1 MSRIEI
7 ETPIGPITANLDE
20 LGESLS
26 YLMTK
31 VKKTDKVDQAISTFL
46 QEDEDTTHPIE
57 SKRKYYHDRSY
68 IFWMEA
74 LMEVINKGYD
84 ITRAENYNYGDTMTA
99 PIWFDEKVGD
109 VTVKVPH
116 KLVMYVQSKTNPEE
130 RFVIM
135 FTPFDEY
142 EVDMV
147 FQFRS
152 GCFNY
157 TDFWQK
163 VEDYFYN
170 QGLLKGAHFTADF
183 KMLET
188 PKLDW
193 NDIVIK
199 SEDRQVLDRNL
210 VKFIDSVDSA
220 RCLYIFLKSAVF
232 LPVGLGL

>member
-1 MSRIEI
+1 MCHNGISPSLSRSYGICYTMSRNEI

-116 KLVMYVQSKTNPEE
+116 KLVMYVQ
-130 RFVIM
+130 
-135 FTPFDEY
+135 
-142 EVDMV
+142 
-147 FQFRS
+147 
-152 GCFNY
+152 
-157 TDFWQK
+157 
-163 VEDYFYN
+163 
-170 QGLLKGAHFTADF
+170 
-183 KMLET
+183 
-188 PKLDW
+188 
-193 NDIVIK
+193 
-199 SEDRQVLDRNL
+199 
-210 VKFIDSVDSA
+210 
-220 RCLYIFLKSAVF
+220 
-232 LPVGLGL
+232 